1 MHGLGHLD
9 FGPRHLYPALSL
21 FTQPDIKSED
31 YPGMSRKGGF
41 VGGWGSGEG
50 VGGWIGGCRVSRR
63 DCRSG
68 VPALGKCRRALFQVL
83 R

>member
-41 VGGWGSGEG
+41 VWGMG
-50 VGGWIGGCRVSRR
+50 
-63 DCRSG
+63 
-68 VPALGKCRRALFQVL
+68 
-83 R
+83 

>member
-1 MHGLGHLD
+1 MTAKKLRFNLVIPFLTLKYGGKELLTMHGLGHLD

-41 VGGWGSGEG
+41 VGGMG
-50 VGGWIGGCRVSRR
+50 
-63 DCRSG
+63 
-68 VPALGKCRRALFQVL
+68 
-83 R
+83 